1 MTWGVILSIVLF
13 SIFKLIVTC
22 LPTDTVNGL
31 VGKFAT
37 HSKLNSQHVTI
48 SYNGKKLDDNK
59 KQEIIKTFNE
69 SIIKEKYYVWPG
81 TEESYLNPEN
91 GVRPIIVTVT
101 NEKQTIELYVFQY
114 SDRIDVVKKT
124 KKKFIAYSLFT
135 DNWGRFSASY

>member
-22 LPTDTVNGL
+22 LPTDTVNRL
-31 VGKFAT
+31 IGKFAT
-37 HSKLNSQHVTI
+37 HSKLDSQHVAI
-48 SYNGKKLDDNK
+48 SYNGKMLDDDK
-59 KQEIIKTFNE
+59 KKEIIEAFNE

-91 GVRPIIVTVT
+91 GVRPIIVNVT
-101 NEKQTIELYVFQY
+101 NGKKTMELYVFQY
-114 SDRIDVVKKT
+114 NDRIDVVKKT

-135 DNWGRFSASY
+135 DNWGRFSASH